1 MYSIEFE
8 HQTLFLFIFPQA
20 IFYILNILDIL
31 SQTIVIL
38 EQEDTLDKPALFN
51 EVTTEIQH

>member
-1 MYSIEFE
+1 MYSIELE

-38 EQEDTLDKPALFN
+38 EQEDTLDKPAS
-51 EVTTEIQH
+51 VTTEIKH